1 MNLSTTRRSH
11 RPVAAARGARCGA
24 RRLAIRLLIIAVI
37 LGAWQLSAAM
47 HWVDPLFTSRPTQV
61 ATSLWKIVP
70 TSQMVKDIGYTLAEV
85 AIGYSIG
92 VALGVVVGLRARH
105 LEADA

>member
-1 MNLSTTRRSH
+1 MKLSTTRRSH
-11 RPVAAARGARCGA
+11 ARPARADGWRAAWRSP
-24 RRLAIRLLIIAVI
+24 LAIRLLIIVVI
-37 LGAWQLSAAM
+37 LVAWQLSAAM

-92 VALGVVVGLRARH
+92 VALGVSSGSCSAPRS
-105 LEADA
+105 